1 MGLSSPIFY
10 KIISEVN
17 INLGVDG
24 GRNPQTGF
32 DPKILVLKIN
42 YIFNH
47 YNRYFLKV

>member
-24 GRNPQTGF
+24 GRGVIT
-32 DPKILVLKIN
+32 LK
-42 YIFNH
+42 YTE
-47 YNRYFLKV
+47 L